1 MPGSAGT
8 CGVDPSAPSYDV
20 GGACFSLP
28 AGRKAGHASIPVEP
42 RAQSGTIGIPA
53 MVKTEREYR
62 DDICQ
67 IGRLVFQ
74 KGWVAANDGN
84 ITIRLDADRILATPT
99 GVCKGLMQ
107 PDDLI
112 VVDMKGNKISGR
124 AQGTSEIAMHT
135 TVYGLRPDIKAVV
148 HAHPPVAT
156 GFATAGRQLNLALL
170 PEVVIG
176 LGCVPLADY
185 GLPGTDALTEPML
198 PLIPKFDALM
208 MANHGAV
215 CYGEDVFK
223 AYFKMETMEH
233 FARIQLVAELLGGP
247 KVLPRTE
254 VDKLL
259 DSRTR
264 YGVKAKSAGEPNCPV
279 AAEEVGSGSCGGA
292 SGGTA
297 GGTSGTAPRAGEEH
311 FYVSRSELVQMVEDA
326 LKARGLA

>member
-1 MPGSAGT
+1 
-8 CGVDPSAPSYDV
+8 
-20 GGACFSLP
+20 
-28 AGRKAGHASIPVEP
+28 
-42 RAQSGTIGIPA
+42 
-53 MVKTEREYR
+53 MVKTERELR

-112 VVDMKGNKISGR
+112 ICDLKGNKISGR
-124 AQGTSEIAMHT
+124 LERTSEIAMHT
-135 TVYGLRPDIKAVV
+135 TVYGLRPDIKSVV

-156 GFATAGRQLNLALL
+156 GFATAGKGLNLALL

-176 LGCVPLADY
+176 LGCVPLAAY
-185 GLPGTDALTEPML
+185 GLPGTPALTEPML
-198 PLIPKFDALM
+198 PLIPKYDALL

-215 CYGEDVFK
+215 CYGTDVFK

-254 VDKLL
+254 VDALL

-264 YGVKAKSAGEPNCPV
+264 YGVKAASAGEPGCPV
-279 AAEEVGSGSCGGA
+279 ALEELGTPAAAACGMPA
-292 SGGTA
+292 KPKS
-297 GGTSGTAPRAGEEH
+297 SEEH
-311 FYVSRSELVQMVEDA
+311 FYVSRSELIGMVEEV